1 MEMKKRPAPDGLDF
15 VPVDGGSDPNL
26 VFGVVRRRIGK
37 GAIQTAPASVLRR
50 LSPGRKADVA
60 APWEPTCYRWD
71 VLLPPMAHDD
81 CLDPKR
87 LCEKYEEQACEGL
100 KDLLVMMTI
109 RFPDADRLHAI
120 WEDVR
125 SFARERL
132 CRERNLAVIAAF
144 HLPVQIGSTNPPH
157 VHLMTLARELKSYGF
172 TDFVRPF
179 AADPGKAIFAAEWA
193 EWRARQGR
201 GADGA

>member
-1 MEMKKRPAPDGLDF
+1 MAMKKRPAPDGLDF
-15 VPVDGGSDPNL
+15 VPVEGGSDNNL
-26 VFGVVRRRIGK
+26 VFGVVRRQIGS
-37 GAIQTAPASVLRR
+37 GPIQTVPGSVLRR
-50 LSPGRKADVA
+50 LSPGRKADVT
-60 APWEPTCYRWD
+60 APWEPTCFRWD

-87 LCEKYEEQACEGL
+87 LCEKYEEQAFEGQ

-109 RFPDADRLHAI
+109 RFPDADRIHAI

-125 SFARERL
+125 AFARERL

-157 VHLMTLARELKSYGF
+157 IHLMALARELKAYGF
-172 TDFVRPF
+172 ADFVRPF
-179 AADPGKAIFAAEWA
+179 AADAGKAMFAAEWA
-193 EWRARQGR
+193 EWQARQGCSA
-201 GADGA
+201 GV

>member
-1 MEMKKRPAPDGLDF
+1 MIASIKFAVTILDSFKTSIRNWKTSRPQAMM
-15 VPVDGGSDPNL
+15 
-26 VFGVVRRRIGK
+26 I
-37 GAIQTAPASVLRR
+37 
-50 LSPGRKADVA
+50 RKASVA

-87 LCEKYEEQACEGL
+87 LCEKYEEQAFEGQ

-109 RFPDADRLHAI
+109 RFPDVDRIHAI

-125 SFARERL
+125 AFARERL

-157 VHLMTLARELKSYGF
+157 VHLMALARELKAYGF
-172 TDFVRPF
+172 ADFVRPF
-179 AADPGKAIFAAEWA
+179 AADAGKAMFAAEWA
-193 EWRARQGR
+193 EWQARQGPST
-201 GADGA
+201 GA